1 MSITI
6 TSPSNN
12 QEMAV
17 GDEITFTGTADNSMA
32 KVELFADDRW
42 LLDKTNINNGNWSI
56 SYKFNSG
63 GTRRIVAK
71 GFNASN
77 QLVDSDDIWLSLQS
91 SSVVDLNM
99 NLTTNFQLKE
109 FVVSS
114 TADRLGIDNTPT
126 PGEIENLRTLCKQI
140 LQPARDALGP
150 LKITS
155 GFRSA
160 ALNIAVGG
168 SSNSDHRK
176 GFAADVVSVNVGTK
190 ALAVWVKN
198 HCDFDQIIL
207 EFGTLENPNWI
218 HLSAEPRNRKEV
230 LKATSSPNGKW
241 NSLCFH
247 FKFSLIDAIRKKQ
260 WL

>member
-6 TSPSNN
+6 TSPNNN
-12 QEMAV
+12 QKMAV
-17 GDEITFTGTADNSMA
+17 GDEITFTGTANNSIT

-42 LLDKTNINNGNWSI
+42 LLDKINVNNGNWSI
-56 SYKFNSG
+56 SYKFNAG
-63 GTRRIVAK
+63 GTRRIIAK

-77 QLVDSDDIWLSLQS
+77 QVVDTNDIWLSLQS
-91 SSVVDLNM
+91 SSVADINM

-160 ALNIAVGG
+160 ALNLAVGG

-176 GFAADVVSVNVGTK
+176 GFAADVVPVNVGTK
-190 ALAVWVKN
+190 ELAVWVKEN
-198 HCDFDQIIL
+198 CKFDQIIL
-207 EFGTLENPNWI
+207 EFGTLQNPNWI
-218 HLSAEPRNRKEV
+218 HLSAEPRNREEV
-230 LKATSSPNGKW
+230 LRATSSSNGTVYA
-241 NSLCFH
+241 S
-247 FKFSLIDAIRKKQ
+247 IQI
-260 WL
+260 

>member
-17 GDEITFTGTADNSMA
+17 GDEITFTGTTNNSIT

-42 LLDKTNINNGNWSI
+42 LLGKTDINNGNWSI
-56 SYKFNSG
+56 SYTFNSG

-77 QLVDSDDIWLSLQS
+77 QLVASDDMWLSLQS
-91 SSVVDLNM
+91 SSVVDLDM

-114 TADRLGIDNTPT
+114 TADRLRIDNTPT

-140 LQPARDALGP
+140 LQPARDALGS

-168 SSNSDHRK
+168 SPTSAHRK
-176 GFAADVVSVNVGTK
+176 GFAADVVPVNAGTK
-190 ALAVWVKN
+190 ELAVWVKN
-198 HCDFDQIIL
+198 NCQFDQLIL
-207 EFGTLENPNWI
+207 EFGTFQNPNWI
-218 HLSAEPRNRKEV
+218 HLSAEPRNRKQV
-230 LKATSSPNGKW
+230 LRVISSPSGTVQTFIPD
-241 NSLCFH
+241 LT
-247 FKFSLIDAIRKKQ
+247 
-260 WL
+260 